1 MNGQGEGAQ
10 QFSGISGQ
18 GELMSRNSD
27 FAPIV
32 WVYLGL
38 TSITA
43 SELNVLVREQ
53 RALGGLEKQ
62 IPGRL
67 HQIRSELMSNIPSE
81 MQDCQAR

>member
-1 MNGQGEGAQ
+1 MQYCYLIV
-10 QFSGISGQ
+10 IS
-18 GELMSRNSD
+18 
-27 FAPIV
+27 IV
-32 WVYLGL
+32 IADNWVYLGL

-62 IPGRL
+62 IPGSL